1 VITLIKNVRAYQ
13 NGTWKE
19 GEILI
24 AGDKIEAM
32 ARKIDCTFPGMQVID
47 AEGMRCIPG
56 YLDQHVHITGGGG
69 EGGFANQVPPL
80 PLSAPVRAGVTT
92 LVGPARHG
100 WHNAQRGKPRRA
112 CKGVQR
118 TRPYSVLPY
127 GRI

>member
-1 VITLIKNVRAYQ
+1 MITLIKNVRAYQ

-69 EGGFANQVPPL
+69 
-80 PLSAPVRAGVTT
+80 
-92 LVGPARHG
+92 
-100 WHNAQRGKPRRA
+100 
-112 CKGVQR
+112 
-118 TRPYSVLPY
+118 VLQI
-127 GRI
+127 RFHRFH

>member
-1 VITLIKNVRAYQ
+1 MITLIKNVRAYQ
-13 NGTWKE
+13 NGTWNE

-69 EGGFANQVPPL
+69 EGGLHTRTPEFPFSTAVK
-80 PLSAPVRAGVTT
+80 AGVTP
-92 LVGPARHG
+92 LY
-100 WHNAQRGKPRRA
+100 AQG
-112 CKGVQR
+112 
-118 TRPYSVLPY
+118 
-127 GRI
+127 